1 MHRNRQ
7 HTGTFRCKN
16 HAKCANYCLQIKCF
30 VYRTNYAQHN
40 NCHKLNLS
48 FKTYIMQQIWEI
60 SIYIYQGLS
69 TNVIR
74 LRPLRQV
81 NVLGFGLI
89 HCRWPQAWRFLWN
102 DTSSTMVC
110 SCYLKCPGWVT
121 KILCPKHNKHIQSI
135 LIVSL

>member
-7 HTGTFRCKN
+7 HTGTFTCKN

-89 HCRWPQAWRFLWN
+89 HCRWPQA
-102 DTSSTMVC
+102 C
-110 SCYLKCPGWVT
+110 SCGMTLPLQWSVPATSHAQDGLQRYCV
-121 KILCPKHNKHIQSI
+121 QSI
-135 LIVSL
+135 TSIYNQS